1 MISSNDT
8 GSAASVA
15 KNTKVIPS
23 NQKNGTYTV
32 THDGYTY
39 RYIVSNA
46 AGGDVDQ
53 FQRISFWV
61 DPLEDVNADGRLLLS
76 NPSQINTWTPPVSF
90 FPPNVIVRK
99 FEYQEQLRLD
109 DGTLIRSS
117 VEQTGFF
124 QTPKP
129 KKKKPEEVPDLSSPP
144 VMTLNDFGLGRFNP
158 PPHNTS
164 RTLPPTAFPN
174 YGTTDSANNSIFTQ
188 LKSANNRGYFY
199 QDLDSSIDLQG
210 KQKKKSELWGFQFMY
225 NPTTISYTNQAN
237 SAIDYGNTD
246 DVANQ
251 LVGSQSISFE
261 ILINRTADVSAL
273 RDTYNNYS
281 SRAIM
286 STTGINDGYPRVLTP
301 DEVVGLYRRGT
312 EYDIEFLYRCLNG
325 DPQATQAMLEPT
337 SDYGYLAGIPV
348 WLRFNDNVRYKGIIN
363 GISVE
368 HVMFSENMVPMISK
382 VSLTFLRLPTPLV
395 SGTDADLKDFYTK
408 QFSKVPNFSG
418 AARTTA
424 ESE

>member
-1 MISSNDT
+1 MIDSNGT
-8 GSAASVA
+8 GGATSVA
-15 KNTKVIPS
+15 KNTTVIPS

-32 THDGYTY
+32 THGGYTY

-61 DPLEDVNADGRLLLS
+61 DPLEDVNTNGLLLLS

-90 FPPNVIVRK
+90 FPPNVIVQK

-117 VEQTGFF
+117 VSQTGFF
-124 QTPKP
+124 QTPKA
-129 KKKKPEEVPDLSSPP
+129 KKKKKKEKEIPVLGNSPT
-144 VMTLNDFGLGRFNP
+144 MTLDNFGLGRLNP
-158 PPHNTS
+158 PPHKTS

-174 YGTTDSANNSIFTQ
+174 YSTTDSTNNSIFTQ
-188 LKSANNRGYFY
+188 LESANNRGYFY
-199 QDLDSSIDLQG
+199 QDLDGAVTLQG
-210 KQKKKSELWGFQFMY
+210 KQKTKTSSLWGFQFMY
-225 NPTTISYTNQAN
+225 NPTTISYSNQAN
-237 SAIDYGNTD
+237 SSIDYLNPD

-251 LVGSQSISFE
+251 LIGSQSINFE
-261 ILINRTADVSAL
+261 ILLNRTADVSAL
-273 RDTYNNYS
+273 K
-281 SRAIM
+281 
-286 STTGINDGYPRVLTP
+286 TTAVPGTADYPRALTN
-301 DEVVGLYRRGT
+301 EEAVNLRKRGT

-325 DPQATQAMLEPT
+325 DPQKTQAMLEET

-348 WLRFNDNVRYKGIIN
+348 WLRFNDNVRYKGVIN
-363 GISVE
+363 NISVE
-368 HVMFSENMVPMISK
+368 HVMFSENMVPMITK
-382 VSLTFLRLPTPLV
+382 VSLSFLRMPTPLV
-395 SGTDADLKDFYTK
+395 EGTDKDVKDFYTK

-424 ESE
+424 ETN